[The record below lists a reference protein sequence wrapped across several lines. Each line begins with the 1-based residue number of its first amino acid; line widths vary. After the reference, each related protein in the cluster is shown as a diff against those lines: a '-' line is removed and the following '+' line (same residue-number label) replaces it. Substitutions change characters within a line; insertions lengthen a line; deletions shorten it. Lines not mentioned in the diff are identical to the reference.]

1 MNKNNISRTHRRL
14 SVLPE
19 VNEDSEVFSPTQERE
34 LKKAKLESCVR
45 LSRTNTEQS
54 SASLDSYLAQNTVTV
69 KQRQL
74 SDSWILNNKGTA
86 SPQTLPG
93 KVFI

>member
-1 MNKNNISRTHRRL
+1 MNRKFHIFRTHRRL

-19 VNEDSEVFSPTQERE
+19 VNEDTEVFSPTQERE
-34 LKKAKLESCVR
+34 LKRTNLESGLR

-54 SASLDSYLAQNTVTV
+54 SASLDSYLAQNTFMV

-74 SDSWILNNKGTA
+74 SDSWILNNKGKGAETA
-86 SPQTLPG
+86 F
-93 KVFI
+93 K

>member
-19 VNEDSEVFSPTQERE
+19 VNEDSEVFSPTEEKE
-34 LKKAKLESCVR
+34 LKKTKVESCVR

-74 SDSWILNNKGTA
+74 SDSWILNDKGRA
-86 SPQTLPG
+86 SPQT
-93 KVFI
+93 V